1 MRLAGLGLSFPLGMT
16 EAEVQRGYVSYSKT
30 HRAFYVQV
38 KSGTQVSLCPQL
50 FHRPLPGVPSTPSL
64 RLWEVGIPRH

>member
-1 MRLAGLGLSFPLGMT
+1 MRLAGPGLSFPLGMT

-50 FHRPLPGVPSTPSL
+50 FHRPLQEFLPPLV
-64 RLWEVGIPRH
+64 